1 MKILEKLKKRKNDS
15 IFEKESKED
24 IQLPEIIY
32 RYESIQLKLLTK
44 NQSLIVVFSIQL
56 FIHGIIANGLIQSN
70 FFNIANRRKDPHLS
84 DNSILLKFILISQI
98 MFIINSFRN
107 YINAIRKC
115 YKDSKNIK
123 YLIQDIV
130 KTITQENGASNQI

>member
-70 FFNIANRRKDPHLS
+70 FFNISNRRKDPHLS